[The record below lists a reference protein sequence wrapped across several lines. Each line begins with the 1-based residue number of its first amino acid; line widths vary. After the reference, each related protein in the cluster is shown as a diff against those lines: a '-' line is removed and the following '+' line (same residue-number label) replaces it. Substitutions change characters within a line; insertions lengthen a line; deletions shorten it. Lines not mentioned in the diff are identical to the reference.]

1 MRKSRTKNFVPLP
14 FTRSVIIAI
23 LYKCFQENTCTAR
36 PLSETLDGLAKAVT
50 VGALYKKAA
59 LKSLQYS
66 HENTCWSPFLIK
78 G

>member
-14 FTRSVIIAI
+14 FTRSAIIAI

-50 VGALYKKAA
+50 VGALYKKDA

-66 HENTCWSPFLIK
+66 HENTCVGVLF
-78 G
+78 